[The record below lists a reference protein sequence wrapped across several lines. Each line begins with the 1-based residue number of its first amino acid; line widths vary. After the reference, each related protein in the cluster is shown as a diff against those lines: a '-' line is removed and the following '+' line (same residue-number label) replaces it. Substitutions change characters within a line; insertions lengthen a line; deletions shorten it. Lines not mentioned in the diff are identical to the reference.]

1 MGHKQLWERAEAM
14 KPWLV
19 EVRRDF
25 HRHPELGM
33 EEYRTRDKIVQYL
46 QEMGIPH
53 KANIANTGVVGFIEG
68 GSSGRTVALRAD
80 MDALPIAE
88 QNDVVYKSTVPGK
101 MHACGHDAHMAILL
115 GAARLL
121 NGQKSHLSGN
131 VKLIF
136 QPAEETV
143 GGAKPMIAAGVLDS
157 PKVDAAFGLHV
168 APEIPVGQIGWR
180 YGQMNAASDTI
191 LITVKG
197 NKAHGA
203 SPHTGTDAVVIAAH
217 VITALQTIVSRN
229 VDPRQSAV
237 ISIGAIQG
245 GTQGNIIADEV
256 TMTGTVRTLD
266 PDVRQTVLQ
275 RIDDVLQYTTRSMG
289 GDYAFE
295 LGDDGYIALIN
306 DDAMVDIV
314 KQSGE
319 TLLGKE
325 NVTQIPLPSM
335 GVEDF
340 SYFAAAVPS
349 AFYRLGCRNEA
360 KGIVHGAHTSRF
372 DIDEDCLPIGSALQ
386 ALNALTFL
394 TT

>member
-1 MGHKQLWERAEAM
+1 MVHKQLWEIAEAM

-143 GGAKPMIAAGVLDS
+143 GV
-157 PKVDAAFGLHV
+157 
-168 APEIPVGQIGWR
+168 QNR
-180 YGQMNAASDTI
+180 
-191 LITVKG
+191 
-197 NKAHGA
+197 
-203 SPHTGTDAVVIAAH
+203 
-217 VITALQTIVSRN
+217 
-229 VDPRQSAV
+229 
-237 ISIGAIQG
+237 
-245 GTQGNIIADEV
+245 
-256 TMTGTVRTLD
+256 
-266 PDVRQTVLQ
+266 
-275 RIDDVLQYTTRSMG
+275 
-289 GDYAFE
+289 
-295 LGDDGYIALIN
+295 
-306 DDAMVDIV
+306 
-314 KQSGE
+314 
-319 TLLGKE
+319 
-325 NVTQIPLPSM
+325 
-335 GVEDF
+335 
-340 SYFAAAVPS
+340 
-349 AFYRLGCRNEA
+349 
-360 KGIVHGAHTSRF
+360 
-372 DIDEDCLPIGSALQ
+372 
-386 ALNALTFL
+386 
-394 TT
+394 